1 MAVEARGRVPTS
13 AAERQRLAKA
23 HRQTAAGQIMRD
35 MLVYELHLQGM
46 KADAIAR
53 QDGRTTA
60 GIKAVIRKQEKAN
73 LEKLLEHA
81 PVKIVEG
88 MLRRS
93 QMAWRMAATIAA
105 HAEADATRMTAIRT
119 MLDADERVLE
129 ILQSTGHLPRELGT
143 LRHLVDVRHIAIKM
157 IDAVR
162 DLESG
167 ERSPEQVRG
176 VFEDLLALTEGDV
189 IEGEEVAA

>member
-1 MAVEARGRVPTS
+1 M
-13 AAERQRLAKA
+13 AKA
-23 HRQTAAGQIMRD
+23 HKQTTAGQIMRD

-46 KADAIAR
+46 SPKAIAA

-60 GIKAVIRKQEKAN
+60 GIKAVIRRQENAN
-73 LEKLLEHA
+73 LERLLEHA

-93 QMAWRMAATIAA
+93 QMAWRMAATAAA
-105 HAEADATRMTAIRT
+105 HAEQDGVRITAIRT
-119 MLDADERVLE
+119 MLDADERVLQ
-129 ILQSTGHLPRELGT
+129 ILQSTGHLPNELGT

-176 VFEDLLALTEGDV
+176 VFEDLLALTEGEV
-189 IEGEEVAA
+189 IEGEVSAA

>member
-1 MAVEARGRVPTS
+1 
-13 AAERQRLAKA
+13 
-23 HRQTAAGQIMRD
+23 MRD
-35 MLVYELHLQGM
+35 MLVHELHLQGM
-46 KADAIAR
+46 SPKAIAA
-53 QDGRTTA
+53 QDGRGVRA
-60 GIKAVIRKQEKAN
+60 INLVIRRQEKAN

-93 QMAWRMAATIAA
+93 QMAWRMAATAAA
-105 HAEADATRMTAIRT
+105 HAEQDATRITAIRT

-176 VFEDLLALTEGDV
+176 VFEDLLALTEGEV
-189 IEGEEVAA
+189 IEGEVSAA